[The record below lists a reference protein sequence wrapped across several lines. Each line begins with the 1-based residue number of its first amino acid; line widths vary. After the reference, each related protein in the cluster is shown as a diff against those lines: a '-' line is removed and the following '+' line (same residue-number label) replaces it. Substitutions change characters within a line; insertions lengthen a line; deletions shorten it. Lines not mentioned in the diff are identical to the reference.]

1 MIFQLDDIREL
12 RYELEINDHLPNDL
26 ETEDNKWYASLKFFG
41 NDKEHSLNADIC
53 QLLGSFDDKRSDF
66 ETYFSDK
73 ETYDYC
79 KTRILEQYS
88 GLALTKAEPE
98 ELSFEER
105 IKRRDALLE
114 KQFSQK
120 KGAN

>member
-1 MIFQLDDIREL
+1 M
-12 RYELEINDHLPNDL
+12 
-26 ETEDNKWYASLKFFG
+26 KFFG
-41 NDKEHSLNADIC
+41 NDKKHSLNADIC
-53 QLLGSFDDKRSDF
+53 QLLGSFGDKRSDF

-79 KTRILEQYS
+79 KSRSLEQYS

-105 IKRRDALLE
+105 INRRDALLE
-114 KQFSQK
+114 AQFSK
-120 KGAN
+120 RFDA

>member
-1 MIFQLDDIREL
+1 M
-12 RYELEINDHLPNDL
+12 
-26 ETEDNKWYASLKFFG
+26 KFFG
-41 NDKEHSLNADIC
+41 NDREHSLNADIC

-88 GLALTKAEPE
+88 SLPLTKKQPE
-98 ELSFEER
+98 GISFKEC
-105 IKRRDALLE
+105 IKLRDALLE
-114 KQFSQK
+114 EQFSQK
-120 KGAN
+120 KTD

>member
-1 MIFQLDDIREL
+1 M
-12 RYELEINDHLPNDL
+12 
-26 ETEDNKWYASLKFFG
+26 KFFG

-66 ETYFSDK
+66 ESYFSDK

-88 GLALTKAEPE
+88 DIPLTKTKLE
-98 ELSFEER
+98 EIGFKER
-105 IKRRDALLE
+105 IRRRDALLE
-114 KQFSQK
+114 AHFNK
-120 KGAN
+120 KKDIN